1 MMLVSTN
8 ALALDFETE
17 WAKFNSDFVKL
28 RGTVVASVA
37 PQQITS
43 QPLLE
48 TNTASNKLERVDP
61 TSPKRLGRNLDNPY
75 MRDKLEKLYNDPNIV
90 VYSLTL
96 E

>member
-1 MMLVSTN
+1 MLVSTN

-17 WAKFNSDFVKL
+17 WAKFDSDFASM
-28 RGTVVASVA
+28 RGTIVAKIQTEDS
-37 PQQITS
+37 
-43 QPLLE
+43 LLE
-48 TNTASNKLERVDP
+48 TNTDSNKVERVDP
-61 TSPKRLGRNLDNPY
+61 KSTKRLGRNLDNPY